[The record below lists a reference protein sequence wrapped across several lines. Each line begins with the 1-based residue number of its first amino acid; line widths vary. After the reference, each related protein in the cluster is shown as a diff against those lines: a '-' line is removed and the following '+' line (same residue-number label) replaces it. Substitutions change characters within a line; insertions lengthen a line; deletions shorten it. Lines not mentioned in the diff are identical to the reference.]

1 MSLWVDDLAIS
12 GLAIPGPLIE
22 DIREIIRSYGFR
34 SHKIQIRSGA
44 RPVTITG
51 VPIQRGAVIAPLG
64 AHRRVQAAY
73 AELKAAETDL
83 ERFEITE
90 QLLSY
95 LGTYRYYVGRSSPG
109 WRVAS
114 DRMNVLRR
122 KKSKLKPIFVTQSED
137 SAASMAILSLQ
148 NMEAPF

>member
-12 GLAIPGPLIE
+12 GLAIPGKLIE
-22 DIREIIRSYGFR
+22 EIREIIRSYGFR

-51 VPIQRGAVIAPLG
+51 VPIQRGVVTAPLG
-64 AHRRVQAAY
+64 THRRVQAAY
-73 AELKAAETDL
+73 ADLNAAETDV
-83 ERFEITE
+83 ERFEIIE

-95 LGTYRYYVGRSSPG
+95 LGNYRYYVGKSSPG
-109 WRVAS
+109 WQVAS

-122 KKSKLKPIFVTQSED
+122 KKAKLKPIFVTKSEN
-137 SAASMAILSLQ
+137 SEASPALLPFQ
-148 NMEAPF
+148 NTEAPF